1 MTRTRFHQS
10 LEDLKENLLVMAGL
24 AEQAIQRS
32 IEAYRTRDLSICD
45 LVARSEVAI
54 NRMERDIDQAALDL
68 LAMEQPMASDL
79 RFILSVIK
87 INADLER
94 VGDAAKSISE
104 RVRNMEQLPLVELPV
119 DIPRMA
125 SLAADMVRKSLQ
137 AFIEADADLAQAVL
151 TMDDA
156 VDAMNRSAYKT
167 LTKVMEEQS
176 HLAPQALSALMI
188 SRSLER
194 VADHATNI
202 AEDVIFWVQGADV
215 RHHKSVLAKQQASQN
230 ASPIPIDKA
239 GASKS

>member
-1 MTRTRFHQS
+1 MTRIRFQQS
-10 LEDLKENLLVMAGL
+10 LDELKEQLLVMAGL
-24 AEQAIQRS
+24 AEQAIQRA
-32 IEAYRTRDLSICD
+32 IEAYRVRDLSICD
-45 LVARSEVAI
+45 LVSRSEVAI
-54 NRMERDIDQAALDL
+54 NRLEREIDQASLDL
-68 LAMEQPMASDL
+68 LAMEQPMAIDL

-104 RVRNMEQLPLVELPV
+104 RVRNMEQMAAADLPV

-125 SLAADMVRKSLQ
+125 SLAAEMVRKSLQ
-137 AFIEADADLAQAVL
+137 SFIEGDAEMALTVL

-156 VDAMNRSAYKT
+156 VDAMNRAAYKS

-176 HLAPQALSALMI
+176 HLAPQALNALMI
-188 SRSLER
+188 SRALER

-215 RHHKSVLAKQQASQN
+215 RHYKSVKTNPDPHAM
-230 ASPIPIDKA
+230 
-239 GASKS
+239 G